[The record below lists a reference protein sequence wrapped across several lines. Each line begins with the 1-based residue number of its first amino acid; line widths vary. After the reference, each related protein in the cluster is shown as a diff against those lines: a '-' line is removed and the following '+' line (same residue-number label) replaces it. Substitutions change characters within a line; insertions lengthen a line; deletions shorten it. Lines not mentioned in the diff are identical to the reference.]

1 MIPGVLSVESSIV
14 REIVMTV
21 PPNSRDLNRGI
32 DLFNNLRFF
41 DAHEELEEV
50 WRIMPRDHPWR
61 QHVQGLVQLAV
72 AFHHASTGNRT
83 GARSVLERAVRNLE
97 GADASFPGLDLA
109 QLRIELNYWQHHLT
123 DSESGLDE
131 SGICTSSIAPSLPKI
146 LRRR

>member
-1 MIPGVLSVESSIV
+1 
-14 REIVMTV
+14 MTV
-21 PPNSRDLNRGI
+21 PPYSRDLNRGI
-32 DLFNNLRFF
+32 DLFNNFRFF

-50 WRIMPRDHPWR
+50 WRTTPRDHPWR

-97 GADASFPGLDLA
+97 GADASFPELNLA
-109 QLRIELNYWQHHLT
+109 QLRIQLEYWRHHLT
-123 DSESGLDE
+123 HSETGLDE
-131 SGICTSSIAPSLPKI
+131 PGIRRSAIAPALPKI